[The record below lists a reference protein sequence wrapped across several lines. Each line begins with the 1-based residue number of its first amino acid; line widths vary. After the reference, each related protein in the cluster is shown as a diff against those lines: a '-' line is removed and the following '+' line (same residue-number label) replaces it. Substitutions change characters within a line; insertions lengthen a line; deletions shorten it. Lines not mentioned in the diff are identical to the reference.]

1 MSVPH
6 IQFQILR
13 HLAASWI
20 TSYGIHDFRRE
31 AERQQK
37 PIASAELAKW
47 LSFYRN
53 HRRLTDGIFRSFG
66 LNDLGP
72 FDKPYGSA
80 SLPDGFR
87 MQDFHD
93 QSAKRVEP
101 ELTAEGQFSIELAFM
116 ALVWVPCI
124 ALYGDYPPNLLRK
137 ARHGDLDTIC
147 RLIVVDKS
155 VVAEPRIAQWV
166 LEWSLAID
174 RPKLEQIGKA
184 FQTDLPKLTPK
195 QCKITWAQFVDS
207 MAVRMGYPINIPEIR
222 GIFDS
227 LAQEEGLGPHDLDL
241 AEMTDDALYR
251 AIRKRPK
258 PLKDLP

>member
-1 MSVPH
+1 MSGSR

-13 HLAASWI
+13 HLAASWR
-20 TSYGIHDFRRE
+20 TSYGLHDFRRE

-72 FDKPYGSA
+72 FEKPYGNA

-87 MQDFHD
+87 MQDFHE
-93 QSAKRVEP
+93 QAGKIEP
-101 ELTAEGQFSIELAFM
+101 ELSADGQLSGELTFM

-147 RLIVVDKS
+147 QLIVVDKS
-155 VVAEPRIAQWV
+155 VLAEPRIAQWV

-174 RPKLEQIGKA
+174 RPKLERIGKA

-207 MAVRMGYPINIPEIR
+207 MAERMGCPMNVPEIR
-222 GIFDS
+222 GIYDS
-227 LAQEEGLGPHDLDL
+227 LAQEEGLGPHDPDL

-251 AIRKRPK
+251 AIRKRHK
-258 PLKDLP
+258 PLRDLP